1 MMISQFDKY
10 RMVPM
15 ILIMGTIF
23 LFSHQPGDAIDLSS
37 IPDLD
42 KAAHFC
48 IYGLLA
54 ASVVLAHGS
63 CARISYPWRVCLTT
77 LVACLLFGISDEFHQ
92 SFIPG
97 RFVSGADVL
106 ADMAGVVMVLS
117 GWVFSLKKGIR
128 RSGIKDGRHA
138 GDLP

>member
-1 MMISQFDKY
+1 MMLSKLEKY
-10 RMVPM
+10 RPVPM

-23 LFSHQPGDAIDLSS
+23 FLSHQPGDVVPLPL
-37 IPDLD
+37 IPGLD

-54 ASVVLAHGS
+54 ASVVLAHS
-63 CARISYPWRVCLTT
+63 SVSRTKNPRRVCLAT
-77 LVACLLFGISDEFHQ
+77 LVVCLLFGISDEFHQ

-106 ADMAGVVMVLS
+106 ADMAGAVAVIS
-117 GWVFSLKKGIR
+117 GWVFSPKRGTCF
-128 RSGIKDGRHA
+128 
-138 GDLP
+138 